1 MKEIAYEGEINKL
14 AIESL
19 FRFRFIY
26 DPLTIYKN
34 FKKLP
39 AGSYLKFN
47 ARGVEVRKW
56 FNLNTR
62 VSSNNQKLNKKNIFD
77 LTVKAV
83 EKRLVSDVPLG
94 IFLSSGLDSGI
105 ISACAADLGKKV
117 PHFTVGYKN
126 QGDYYDESFNASKLA
141 KHFGFEHNKLYLD
154 EKKIDPIIDD
164 ILLSCDEPFG
174 DSSAIPSYMIAKE
187 TSKHIKVALSGD
199 GGDEI
204 FGGYRKYVAYRWNV
218 FTHFIPKFLRQ
229 SVGALLP
236 DLKNNSLNDNLR
248 KLKRLLLNS
257 SLDIN
262 KMQINFL
269 DQMSDK
275 EYESIFGIKKTD
287 IENQVYSEKHNYD
300 DNLNKILARDIQ
312 FSLSGDMLVK
322 VDRFSMRHS
331 LEVRSPFLDK
341 DLANYVF
348 SIPGKKK

>member
-1 MKEIAYEGEINKL
+1 MEYGDFVLSYNGEIYNFKQLKKILLKKGYKFKSTGDTEVLLASWDYWGVEALNKFDGMFAFSIWDKKRKSLYLARDRFGKKPLIFSLSEGTIAFSSDIRSLKEIAYEGEINKL

-105 ISACAADLGKKV
+105 ISFLANKQNTSFYCR
-117 PHFTVGYKN
+117 FYN
-126 QGDYYDESFNASKLA
+126 QADYYNESPAASRLA
-141 KHFGFEHNKLYLD
+141 KYFGFEHHNLNLEAKQIQPFM
-154 EKKIDPIIDD
+154 EEII
-164 ILLSCDEPFG
+164 STSDEPFA
-174 DSSAIPSYMIAKE
+174 DSSAIPMYMITRE
-187 TSKHIKVALSGD
+187 TNKYIKVALTGD

-204 FGGYRKYVAYRWNV
+204 FGGYRKYIAY
-218 FTHFIPKFLRQ
+218 
-229 SVGALLP
+229 
-236 DLKNNSLNDNLR
+236 
-248 KLKRLLLNS
+248 
-257 SLDIN
+257 
-262 KMQINFL
+262 
-269 DQMSDK
+269 
-275 EYESIFGIKKTD
+275 
-287 IENQVYSEKHNYD
+287 
-300 DNLNKILARDIQ
+300 
-312 FSLSGDMLVK
+312 
-322 VDRFSMRHS
+322 
-331 LEVRSPFLDK
+331 
-341 DLANYVF
+341 
-348 SIPGKKK
+348 